1 MDIIELQKI
10 TKNFGSLTAVNEL
23 SLRVPAGTIYG
34 FIGPNGSGKTTTIR
48 MIMNILY
55 PDQGTILLFGIRQKN
70 QRLEHVGYLPEER
83 GLYKKMLVYDVLKF
97 HGELKNGKNLK
108 QEIHYWLKKLDLS
121 AWTNKKVETLS
132 KGMSQKLQFI
142 ATVIDRPELIIL
154 DEPFSGLDPVNSEI
168 LREALLELQKA
179 GATIIFSTHDMNMA
193 EKMCD
198 YIFMIHK
205 GRKVLDGTL
214 SDIQDQYGTDTIRIQ
229 TDLGIEALEGL
240 NGIGK
245 INDFGQ
251 VQEVRLDPQTD
262 SQTILAGV
270 MKKSRVLR
278 FEVTRPSLHDIFIRI
293 AAPERKE
300 ESYA

>member
-10 TKNFGSLTAVNEL
+10 TKNFGSLAAVNEL

-132 KGMSQKLQFI
+132 KGMSQKLRFI